1 MDVMDAISY
10 VWLIG
15 SVYLLMDEFFHWK
28 DRR

>member
-10 VWLIG
+10 VWLMG
-15 SVYLLMDEFFHWK
+15 SVYLLMDEFFRWK